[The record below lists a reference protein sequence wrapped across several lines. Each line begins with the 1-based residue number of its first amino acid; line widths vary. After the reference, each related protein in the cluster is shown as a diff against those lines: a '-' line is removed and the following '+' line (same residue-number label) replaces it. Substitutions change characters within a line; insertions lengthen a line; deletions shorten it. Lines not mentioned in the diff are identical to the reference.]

1 MKYNDYKYLGIC
13 ISIIIFVVMVL
24 FFLTKMIDASNK
36 DLNEKIIQE
45 ENCLKEYN
53 DCIAKYQD
61 INTYQQ
67 SIDVK
72 TELVEAKIPKE
83 MQEAKILAMFNQI
96 ANKANVEIIEMTPQN
111 LEKVNV
117 DNIGAINK
125 YEQQNFSVSVQGDYF
140 AIVDFFRQI
149 NLADR
154 LINVV
159 EEKVFVQND
168 TIIAKLTLQI
178 YANN

>member
-13 ISIIIFVVMVL
+13 ISIIILVIMIL

-67 SIDVK
+67 SIDVNG
-72 TELVEAKIPKE
+72 ELVEAKIPKE
-83 MQEAKILAMFNQI
+83 MQEAKILAMLNQI

-111 LEKVNV
+111 LEKVNI
-117 DNIGAINK
+117 DNIGTINT
-125 YEQQNFSVSVQGDYF
+125 YEQQNFSVNVQGDYF
-140 AIVDFFRQI
+140 VIVDFFRQI

>member
-1 MKYNDYKYLGIC
+1 MKYNDYKYLGTC

-53 DCIAKYQD
+53 DCIDKYYD

-117 DNIGAINK
+117 DNTGAINK

>member
-1 MKYNDYKYLGIC
+1 
-13 ISIIIFVVMVL
+13 
-24 FFLTKMIDASNK
+24 
-36 DLNEKIIQE
+36 
-45 ENCLKEYN
+45 
-53 DCIAKYQD
+53 
-61 INTYQQ
+61 
-67 SIDVK
+67 
-72 TELVEAKIPKE
+72 
-83 MQEAKILAMFNQI
+83 MQEAKILAMLNQM

-111 LEKVNV
+111 LEKVNI
-117 DNIGAINK
+117 DNIGTINT
-125 YEQQNFSVSVQGDYF
+125 YEQQNFSVNVQGDYF